1 MKLNRKCYL
10 LLSGK
15 ENSTINVGNVF
26 IKNSYNAKLLGV
38 VFDEHVSFE
47 NHIQNRKLQA
57 LAVVTTYTDLS
68 KKRFLNALLIFS
80 SAHYTAQKMK
90 FTIID
95 FFSKCDQIRIFLRI
109 WPHFLKKSIMENF
122 IFCAVLNST
131 INRLRERCLRLIYN
145 NKPST
150 LEANE
155 KDDFVSIHIKSLQT
169 LAIEMYEVIRFSC
182 NYDWGF
188 RFREESI

>member
-57 LAVVTTYTDLS
+57 LAVVATYTDLS
-68 KKRFLNALLIFS
+68 KKKNFL
-80 SAHYTAQKMK
+80 
-90 FTIID
+90 
-95 FFSKCDQIRIFLRI
+95 
-109 WPHFLKKSIMENF
+109 
-122 IFCAVLNST
+122 
-131 INRLRERCLRLIYN
+131 
-145 NKPST
+145 T
-150 LEANE
+150 L
-155 KDDFVSIHIKSLQT
+155 
-169 LAIEMYEVIRFSC
+169 C
-182 NYDWGF
+182 
-188 RFREESI
+188 

>member
-15 ENSTINVGNVF
+15 ENSTINVGNVL

-57 LAVVTTYTDLS
+57 YAVVATTRIYQ
-68 KKRFLNALLIFS
+68 KKFLNALLIFS
-80 SAHYTAQKMK
+80 SAYYTAQKMK
-90 FTIID
+90 FTIIY
-95 FFSKCDQIRIFLRI
+95 FFSKCDQIRNFLRI

-122 IFCAVLNST
+122 IFCAVLNSK

-145 NKPST
+145 NMPST

-155 KDDFVSIHIKSLQT
+155 KDEFVSIHMKSLET
-169 LAIEMYEVIRFSC
+169 LAIEMDEVIRFSC

>member
-1 MKLNRKCYL
+1 MKLNHKCYL

-109 WPHFLKKSIMENF
+109 WPHFPKKSVMESSF
-122 IFCAVLNST
+122 MHTTTSHLLLKPMKRMISSLYTLNVCKLSL
-131 INRLRERCLRLIYN
+131 LRCM
-145 NKPST
+145 K
-150 LEANE
+150 
-155 KDDFVSIHIKSLQT
+155 
-169 LAIEMYEVIRFSC
+169 
-182 NYDWGF
+182 
-188 RFREESI
+188 